1 MQKTAQK
8 TAFTAASWMV
18 GSAFCSALMVI
29 MVRFV
34 DTSISVPQ
42 MIFMRN
48 GFGVLMFLPFILVK
62 GKSFFSTKRLKNHF
76 YRSLSG
82 VFAMLIFFYC
92 IRKMELPVVV
102 AITYTVPL
110 FSSIMAYY
118 YFNDRPGIQRICA
131 MVVGFIGVLIVIR
144 PGFEGFTPLSFLMV
158 LCSIFWAVSGILIK
172 DLGKTEQPLII
183 TFYLTLFMT
192 LLTFP
197 IMLFFGWTSPSFEST
212 MWIIGIAFVSVVL
225 QYCLSNALAIAD
237 ISFLYAFDYTR
248 LIFVSLFAYFIFN
261 EVVDAPTIIGS
272 SIIIISAVYTT
283 YRESKKGKKR
293 VVPATSSGL

>member
-1 MQKTAQK
+1 MQKTSSK
-8 TAFTAASWMV
+8 AALWMV
-18 GSAFCSALMVI
+18 SSAFCSAVMVI
-29 MVRFV
+29 LVRFV
-34 DTSISVPQ
+34 DKEISVPQ

-48 GFGVLMFLPFILVK
+48 SFGVLMFLPFFMVK

-76 YRSLSG
+76 YRAISG

-92 IRKMELPVVV
+92 IREMKLPVVV

-118 YFNDRPGIQRICA
+118 YFNDRPGVQRVISIFI
-131 MVVGFIGVLIVIR
+131 GFIGALIVIR
-144 PGFEGFTPLSFLMV
+144 PGFDGFTPLSLLMV
-158 LCSIFWAVSGILIK
+158 VCSILWAISGILIK

-183 TFYLTLFMT
+183 TFYLTFFMS

-197 IMLFFGWTSPSFEST
+197 LLFIFGWVTPSFEST
-212 MWIIGIAFVSVVL
+212 MWILGIAAASIIL
-225 QYCLSNALAIAD
+225 QYCLSKALSMAD

-248 LIFVSLFAYFIFN
+248 LIFTSLFAYLIFN
-261 EVVDAPTIIGS
+261 EVVDAPTVVGS

-283 YRESKKGKKR
+283 YRESKKAKNR
-293 VVPATSSGL
+293 VVSPTSAGL